1 MRAFEIH
8 TYQGGKWKID
18 SVFDDRDLA
27 VFEAQ
32 RMEGS
37 KRYLGV
43 RVVEETFD
51 ENTQQT
57 AVRTIY
63 RGIAVE
69 SASHAEHAKK
79 QQATARGAKPAVK
92 GGAAPRR
99 HGKGPAPPKQ
109 QKSNGLLLA
118 IFSVI
123 IVVGLGAIVAL
134 RLMSSNM

>member
-51 ENTQQT
+51 EETQQT

-63 RGIAVE
+63 RGVTVE
-69 SASHAEHAKK
+69 SASHAEQAKK
-79 QQATARGAKPAVK
+79 QQSAGKGPKAVPK
-92 GGAAPRR
+92 GGGGPRR
-99 HGKGPAPPKQ
+99 HGKAPPPAKR

-123 IVVGLGAIVAL
+123 IVVGPGAIVAL

>member
-8 TYQGGKWKID
+8 TFQGGKWKID

-37 KRYLGV
+37 KRYVGV

-51 ENTQQT
+51 EKTQQT

-63 RGIAVE
+63 KGTSVDNAVPLE
-69 SASHAEHAKK
+69 QKK
-79 QQATARGAKPAVK
+79 QQ
-92 GGAAPRR
+92 GAA
-99 HGKGPAPPKQ
+99 KGPKAAPKGATGTRRPGKAPALKKAP
-109 QKSNGLLLA
+109 KSNGLLIA
-118 IFSVI
+118 IFSI
-123 IVVGLGAIVAL
+123 IVVVGLGAMVAL
-134 RLMSSNM
+134 RLLSGKM

>member
-8 TYQGGKWKID
+8 TFQGGKWKID

-43 RVVEETFD
+43 RVIEETFD
-51 ENTQQT
+51 EKTQQT

-63 RGIAVE
+63 KGTTVE
-69 SASHAEHAKK
+69 SASPAEQAKK
-79 QQATARGAKPAVK
+79 QPGPKAARPVAK
-92 GGAAPRR
+92 GGGGQIRR
-99 HGKGPAPPKQ
+99 GKAPPPKAA
-109 QKSNGLLLA
+109 KSNGLLLA
-118 IFSVI
+118 IFSIII
-123 IVVGLGAIVAL
+123 IVGAGAIIAL
-134 RLMSSNM
+134 RLLSPGM

>member
-8 TYQGGKWKID
+8 TFQGGKWKID

-51 ENTQQT
+51 EKTQQT
-57 AVRTIY
+57 AARTIY
-63 RGIAVE
+63 RGTNIE
-69 SASHAEHAKK
+69 NPSSPEPAKK
-79 QQATARGAKPAVK
+79 PQASAK
-92 GGAAPRR
+92 GGRAAAKGGGGSRR
-99 HGKGPAPPKQ
+99 QGRARPAAKAE
-109 QKSNGLLLA
+109 KSNALLLA
-118 IFSVI
+118 IFSI
-123 IVVGLGAIVAL
+123 IILVGAGAIVAL
-134 RLMSSNM
+134 RVLAP

>member
-8 TYQGGKWKID
+8 TFQGGKWKID

-43 RVVEETFD
+43 RVIEETFD
-51 ENTQQT
+51 EKTQQT

-63 RGIAVE
+63 KGTNVE
-69 SASHAEHAKK
+69 QTPVEQPKK
-79 QQATARGAKPAVK
+79 QQAGAKSGRPASKGSGGARRPAKAPARAKPA
-92 GGAAPRR
+92 
-99 HGKGPAPPKQ
+99 
-109 QKSNGLLLA
+109 KSNSVLIA

-123 IVVGLGAIVAL
+123 IVVGLGAVIVL
-134 RLMSSNM
+134 RMLSGNM